1 MTKENLQEIEKYLK
15 TKSLD
20 NAVFIEIL
28 DHFVMQISSLMNK
41 EKISFP
47 EAFIQTKINWQSE
60 LEMVKADWLS
70 FKKIARIEKSILK
83 RRFEKMTYLSI
94 VISLLG
100 GLAFIYSEDFYWLF
114 QIILLSIYI
123 LFSAYNFA
131 FKKMK
136 FSEYRSMSFHPLIL
150 RNLLLFLLLIPISF
164 LLDKNIWDS
173 VLNQMILIFGIST
186 HIQLLYYRTKKINI
200 LLS

>member
-41 EKISFP
+41 EEISFP
-47 EAFIQTKINWQSE
+47 EAFIQTKINWKSE

-94 VISLLG
+94 VISLVG
-100 GLAFIYSEDFYWLF
+100 GFAFMYSEDFYWIF

-123 LFSAYNFA
+123 LFSVYNFA

-173 VLNQMILIFGIST
+173 VLNQMILIFGIS
-186 HIQLLYYRTKKINI
+186 IQVQLLYYRTKKINI

>member
-1 MTKENLQEIEKYLK
+1 MDKIQLLEIEKYLK
-15 TKSLD
+15 TKNLSQNIFLE
-20 NAVFIEIL
+20 VF
-28 DHFVMQISSLMNK
+28 DHFVMQISELMTKN
-41 EKISFP
+41 EVSFT
-47 EAFIQTKINWQSE
+47 EAFNQAKINWQDE

-94 VISLLG
+94 VISLAG
-100 GLAFIYSEDFYWLF
+100 GLAFMYSEDFYWIF

-123 LFSAYNFA
+123 LFSVYNFA

-150 RNLLLFLLLIPISF
+150 RNLLLALLLIPISF